1 MIGVTFGDKHTWRD
15 WGLKWLGCE
24 LPMPEP
30 RTISV
35 EVPGLD
41 GVLDYTQALTN
52 EACLANREI
61 VLTFDR
67 MDADL
72 ASWQRVY
79 SQIAAA
85 CHGKKLR
92 IILDTDPDYYYYGRV
107 SLSASK
113 ESERVSQVVF
123 TVDADPYKYELVS
136 SGEDW
141 LWDSFN
147 FETGVIRYYKELSVS
162 GSRTVTCI
170 GVQRPVIPV
179 FYCSAAM
186 SVSFGGQSYQ
196 IYPKIDGS
204 RIPEIVLQPGEN
216 TLTFTG
222 DGTVTIDYRGSVL

>member
-41 GVLDYTQALTN
+41 GVLDYTQALTD

-123 TVDADPYKYELVS
+123 TVDADP
-136 SGEDW
+136 
-141 LWDSFN
+141 
-147 FETGVIRYYKELSVS
+147 YKELSVS